1 MRLKWSLA
9 VVPLLLFIQAA
20 AAQTA
25 EERAACQADF
35 EKFCAGVEPGGGRI
49 IECLANQK
57 DKAVTRLPE
66 SRGDAHQVEL
76 TFLGQ
81 LQPLMATLRDSRVA
95 GVAPAML
102 RFVAEDSARLLNR

>member
-35 EKFCAGVEPGGGRI
+35 ERFCAGVEPGGGRI

-57 DKAVTRLPE
+57 DKLSPACQKV
-66 SRGDAHQVEL
+66 VE
-76 TFLGQ
+76 TH
-81 LQPLMATLRDSRVA
+81 TK
-95 GVAPAML
+95 
-102 RFVAEDSARLLNR
+102 